1 MTYSEEVAFIAVS
14 LAVETPTFSFPY
26 ITLSISISDS
36 RFLSIK
42 GELSVEA
49 SSYTIISEIG

>member
-14 LAVETPTFSFPY
+14 LAAETPTFSFPY

-36 RFLSIK
+36 SFLSIK